1 MFDHHLCQFSVWASF
16 LSSQHDA
23 TRINCCWARALAG
36 YIDRQLRVAG
46 ARSSISA
53 ALRALSSKPAAP
65 CCCCRPMRDSDL
77 EWPWKS
83 FACCKALQ
91 MQFDNHL
98 RSISHSF
105 NWHSASVV
113 TWRQLSL
120 HSFGRIIHSAERKRL
135 SYNNFGMESR
145 LLAVK
150 SIFCILI
157 TYQKCIFHFALYDQN
172 NGEKHLNNFLPA
184 RRYSAVLLS
193 CGAVR
198 VRVWHHPV
206 FH

>member
-1 MFDHHLCQFSVWASF
+1 MNVFIFSVIIIYYSLVRKSQMFDHHLCQFSVWASF

-36 YIDRQLRVAG
+36 DIDRQLRVAG

-53 ALRALSSKPAAP
+53 ALRALSSKPTAP

-120 HSFGRIIHSAERKRL
+120 HSFGRIIHSAERRRL
-135 SYNNFGMESR
+135 SYNSFGMASR
-145 LLAVK
+145 LLTVK
-150 SIFCILI
+150 SIF
-157 TYQKCIFHFALYDQN
+157 F
-172 NGEKHLNNFLPA
+172 
-184 RRYSAVLLS
+184 
-193 CGAVR
+193 
-198 VRVWHHPV
+198 V
-206 FH
+206 F